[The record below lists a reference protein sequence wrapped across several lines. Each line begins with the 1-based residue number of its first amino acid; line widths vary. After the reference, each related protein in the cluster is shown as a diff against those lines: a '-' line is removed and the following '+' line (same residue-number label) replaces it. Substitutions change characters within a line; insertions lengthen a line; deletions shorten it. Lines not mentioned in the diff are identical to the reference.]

1 MFVLAL
7 LVGVSDSA
15 LLLGKFE
22 EAVFCSSEVFCSGA
36 EAVWLSALLF
46 ADAVLELLLFEFVLP
61 ALLF

>member
-22 EAVFCSSEVFCSGA
+22 EAVFCSSEVLCSGA
-36 EAVWLSALLF
+36 EAVWLSVF
-46 ADAVLELLLFEFVLP
+46 AVAELELLLFGLVLP

>member
-22 EAVFCSSEVFCSGA
+22 EAVFCSSEVLCSGA
-36 EAVWLSALLF
+36 EAVWLYVLIF
-46 ADAVLELLLFEFVLP
+46 AVAELELLLFGLVLP